1 MKWKLQEEAVQCD
14 GFEAKGRGFESW
26 FHDLLFGNLGDYLT
40 TVF

>member
-26 FHDLLFGNLGDYLT
+26 FT
-40 TVF
+40 TYCLVTLAII